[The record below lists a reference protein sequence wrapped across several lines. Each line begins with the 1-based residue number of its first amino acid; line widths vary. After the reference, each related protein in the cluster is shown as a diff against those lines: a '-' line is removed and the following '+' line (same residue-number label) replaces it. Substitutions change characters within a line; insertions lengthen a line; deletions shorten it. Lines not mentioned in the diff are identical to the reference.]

1 MGKGGGEN
9 RSTLKLMHHGLV
21 PCLFLE
27 YPAPAFQ
34 LMEGMLYNGFEKG
47 QPMRLYNS
55 KTNTLES
62 FVPLEVGKVKMY
74 VCGPTVYGEA
84 HIGNARPVIVFDTLR
99 RTFEALGYT
108 VDYVSNVTD
117 VDDKIIQKA
126 LAEGVS
132 ETVITDRYIAA
143 YNAIRQTLNT
153 RSLTYNPKVTD
164 TIAPI
169 VAFIDQLVK
178 EGYAYNV
185 NGNVYFR
192 VLKSD
197 RYGEI
202 SKQRIDDLLVGA
214 RIDEDPDKESPL
226 DFALWKKT
234 TEGIQWDSPWGKGR
248 PGWHTECVVMIN
260 DYFKGPIDIHGGGMD
275 LKFPHHEN
283 ELAQAK
289 ACLHHHLANVW
300 MHNGMLNIDGEKMS
314 KSLGNVL
321 LAKEVIAKL
330 GANTVRW
337 MMLSA
342 HYRAP
347 LNISDEVIEQAQTEL
362 GKAVTVLRQI
372 DVRAQLN
379 ELSPLNDKETEFYP
393 RFLSAMEDDLNTPNA
408 MAVIF
413 DAIKALNQALRLRD
427 VNEIAV
433 AQLTASIRGML
444 DVLGIEVPVVTLSDE
459 QKALFARWN
468 TAKVAKDFATADEAR
483 QQLMAQGLL

>member
-1 MGKGGGEN
+1 
-9 RSTLKLMHHGLV
+9 
-21 PCLFLE
+21 
-27 YPAPAFQ
+27 
-34 LMEGMLYNGFEKG
+34 
-47 QPMRLYNS
+47 MRLYNS
-55 KTNTLES
+55 RTTTIEP
-62 FVPLEVGKVKMY
+62 FVPLEPGKVKLY
-74 VCGPTVYGEA
+74 VCGPTVYGDA

-99 RTFEALGYT
+99 RTFEALGYA
-108 VDYVSNVTD
+108 VEYVSNITD

-126 LAEGVS
+126 IREGVS
-132 ETVITDRYIAA
+132 ETVITDRYTAA
-143 YNAIRQTLNT
+143 YNAVRQALNT
-153 RSLTYNPKVTD
+153 RTLTFNPKVTD
-164 TIAPI
+164 TIDSI
-169 VAFIDQLVK
+169 IRFIEQLVQ
-178 EGYAYNV
+178 EGFAYTV

-192 VLKSD
+192 VLKSE

-202 SKQRIDDLLVGA
+202 SKQRLEDLVVGA

-226 DFALWKKT
+226 DFALWKR
-234 TEGIQWDSPWGKGR
+234 TEEGLQWDSPWGKGR

-321 LAKEVIAKL
+321 LAKDIIAKL

-347 LNISDEVIEQAQTEL
+347 LNISDEVVEQAQTEL

-379 ELSPLNDKETEFYP
+379 GIKPRLDKESEFYP

-413 DAIKALNQALRLRD
+413 DAIKAVNQALRQRE
-427 VNEIAV
+427 VHEQQIA
-433 AQLTASIRGML
+433 ALTASIRGML
-444 DVLGIEVPVVTLSDE
+444 DVLGIKLPVLTLSEE
-459 QKALFARWN
+459 QKALFAQWN
-468 TAKVAKDFATADEAR
+468 AAKAAKDYATADVAR
-483 QQLMAQGLL
+483 QQLMDQGLL

>member
-1 MGKGGGEN
+1 MAK
-9 RSTLKLMHHGLV
+9 
-21 PCLFLE
+21 
-27 YPAPAFQ
+27 
-34 LMEGMLYNGFEKG
+34 GMLYNDVEKG
-47 QPMRLYNS
+47 HPMRLYNS
-55 KTNTLES
+55 RTNTLEP
-62 FVPLEVGKVKMY
+62 FVPLEAGKVKLY

-84 HIGNARPVIVFDTLR
+84 HIGNARPIIVFDTLR

-126 LAEGVS
+126 LAEGVD

-143 YNAIRQTLNT
+143 YNAIRQALNT
-153 RSLTYNPKVTD
+153 RHLTFNPKVTD

-169 VAFIDQLVK
+169 ITFIDQLVK
-178 EGYAYNV
+178 EGYAYTV

-192 VLKSD
+192 VLKSE

-234 TEGIQWDSPWGKGR
+234 DEGIQWDSPWGKGR

-321 LAKEVIAKL
+321 LAKDMIATL

-347 LNISDEVIEQAQTEL
+347 LNISDDVIEQAKTEL
-362 GKAVTVLRQI
+362 SKATTVLRQI

-379 ELSPLNDKETEFYP
+379 GITMDEQKDTEFYP

-408 MAVIF
+408 MAVVF
-413 DAIKALNQALRLRD
+413 DAIKALNQALRSKE
-427 VNEIAV
+427 VNESTV
-433 AQLTASIRGML
+433 AQLRASIKGMME
-444 DVLGIEVPVVTLSDE
+444 VLGINIPVLTLSDE

-468 TAKVAKDFATADEAR
+468 AAKAAKDFTAADEAR
-483 QQLMAQGLL
+483 QLLMAQGLV

>member
-1 MGKGGGEN
+1 
-9 RSTLKLMHHGLV
+9 
-21 PCLFLE
+21 
-27 YPAPAFQ
+27 
-34 LMEGMLYNGFEKG
+34 
-47 QPMRLYNS
+47 MRLYNS
-55 KTNTLES
+55 KTNTIES
-62 FVPLEVGKVKMY
+62 FVPLEAGKVKLY
-74 VCGPTVYGEA
+74 VCGPTVYGDA

-126 LAEGVS
+126 IAEGVS

-143 YNAIRQTLNT
+143 YNAIRQALNT
-153 RSLTYNPKVTD
+153 RTLTFNPKVTD
-164 TIAPI
+164 TIQPI

-178 EGYAYNV
+178 EGYAYNI

-192 VLKSD
+192 VLKSE

-202 SKQRIDDLLVGA
+202 SKQRVEDLLVGA

-234 TEGIQWDSPWGKGR
+234 NEGIQWDSPWGKGR

-321 LAKEVIAKL
+321 QAKDVIAKL

-347 LNISDEVIEQAQTEL
+347 LNISEDVIEQAKTEL

-372 DVRAQLN
+372 DVRNQLN
-379 ELSPLNDKETEFYP
+379 DLHPQSTPDAEFYP
-393 RFLSAMEDDLNTPNA
+393 RFLAAMEDDLNTPNA
-408 MAVIF
+408 MAVLF
-413 DAIKALNQALRLRD
+413 DAIKAVNQALRQRE
-427 VNEIAV
+427 VHEVSV

-444 DVLGIEVPVVTLSDE
+444 EVLGIDVPVLTLTDD
-459 QKALFARWN
+459 QKALFAAWN
-468 TAKVAKDFATADEAR
+468 SAKAAKDFEAADKAR
-483 QQLMAQGLL
+483 QALMAQGLL

>member
-1 MGKGGGEN
+1 
-9 RSTLKLMHHGLV
+9 
-21 PCLFLE
+21 
-27 YPAPAFQ
+27 
-34 LMEGMLYNGFEKG
+34 
-47 QPMRLYNS
+47 MRLYNS
-55 KTNTLES
+55 RTTTIEP
-62 FVPLEVGKVKMY
+62 FVPLEPGKVKLY

-99 RTFEALGYT
+99 RTFEALGYA
-108 VDYVSNVTD
+108 VDYVSNITD

-126 LAEGVS
+126 IREGVS
-132 ETVITDRYIAA
+132 ETVITDRYTAA
-143 YNAIRQTLNT
+143 YNAVRQALNT
-153 RSLTYNPKVTD
+153 RTLTFNPKVTD
-164 TIAPI
+164 TIDSI
-169 VAFIDQLVK
+169 IRFIEQLVQ
-178 EGYAYNV
+178 EGFAYTV

-192 VLKSD
+192 VLKSE

-202 SKQRIDDLLVGA
+202 SKQRLEDLVVGA

-226 DFALWKKT
+226 DFALWKR
-234 TEGIQWDSPWGKGR
+234 TEEGLQWDSPWGKGR

-321 LAKEVIAKL
+321 LAKDIIAKL

-347 LNISDEVIEQAQTEL
+347 LNISDEVVEQAQTEL

-379 ELSPLNDKETEFYP
+379 GIKPRLDKESEFYP

-408 MAVIF
+408 IAVIF
-413 DAIKALNQALRLRD
+413 DAIKAVNQALRQRE
-427 VNEIAV
+427 VHEQQIA
-433 AQLTASIRGML
+433 ALTASIRGML
-444 DVLGIEVPVVTLSDE
+444 DVLGIKLPVLTLSEE
-459 QKALFARWN
+459 QKALFAQWN
-468 TAKVAKDFATADEAR
+468 AAKADKDYAAADMAR
-483 QQLMAQGLL
+483 QQLMDQGLL

>member
-1 MGKGGGEN
+1 
-9 RSTLKLMHHGLV
+9 
-21 PCLFLE
+21 
-27 YPAPAFQ
+27 
-34 LMEGMLYNGFEKG
+34 
-47 QPMRLYNS
+47 MRLYNS
-55 KTNTLES
+55 RTTTIEP
-62 FVPLEVGKVKMY
+62 FVPLEPGKVKLY

-99 RTFEALGYT
+99 RTFEALGYA
-108 VDYVSNVTD
+108 VDYVSNITD

-126 LAEGVS
+126 IREGVS
-132 ETVITDRYIAA
+132 ETVITDRYTAA
-143 YNAIRQTLNT
+143 YNAVRQALNT
-153 RSLTYNPKVTD
+153 RTLTFNPKVTD
-164 TIAPI
+164 TIDPI
-169 VAFIDQLVK
+169 IRFIEQLVQ
-178 EGYAYNV
+178 EGFAYTV

-192 VLKSD
+192 VLKSE

-202 SKQRIDDLLVGA
+202 SKQRLEDLVVGA

-226 DFALWKKT
+226 DFALWKR
-234 TEGIQWDSPWGKGR
+234 TEEGLQWDSPWGKGR

-321 LAKEVIAKL
+321 LAKDIIAKL

-347 LNISDEVIEQAQTEL
+347 LNISDEVVEQAQTEL

-379 ELSPLNDKETEFYP
+379 GIKPRLDKESEFYP

-408 MAVIF
+408 IAVIF
-413 DAIKALNQALRLRD
+413 DAIKAVNQALRQRE
-427 VNEIAV
+427 VHEQQIA
-433 AQLTASIRGML
+433 ALTASIRGML
-444 DVLGIEVPVVTLSDE
+444 DVLGIKMPVLTLSEE
-459 QKALFARWN
+459 QKALFAQWERCQG
-468 TAKVAKDFATADEAR
+468 R
-483 QQLMAQGLL
+483 QRLCSR

>member
-1 MGKGGGEN
+1 
-9 RSTLKLMHHGLV
+9 
-21 PCLFLE
+21 
-27 YPAPAFQ
+27 
-34 LMEGMLYNGFEKG
+34 
-47 QPMRLYNS
+47 MRLYNS
-55 KTNTLES
+55 RTTTIEP
-62 FVPLEVGKVKMY
+62 FVPLEPGKVKLY

-99 RTFEALGYT
+99 RTFEALGYA
-108 VDYVSNVTD
+108 VDYVSNITD

-126 LAEGVS
+126 IREGVS
-132 ETVITDRYIAA
+132 ENVITDRYTAA
-143 YNAIRQTLNT
+143 YNAVRQALNT
-153 RSLTYNPKVTD
+153 RTLTFNPKVTD
-164 TIAPI
+164 TIDSI
-169 VAFIDQLVK
+169 IRFIEQLVQ
-178 EGYAYNV
+178 EGFAYTV

-192 VLKSD
+192 VLKSE

-202 SKQRIDDLLVGA
+202 SKQRLEDLVVGA

-226 DFALWKKT
+226 DFALWKR
-234 TEGIQWDSPWGKGR
+234 TEEGLQWDSPWGKGR

-321 LAKEVIAKL
+321 LAKDIIAKL

-347 LNISDEVIEQAQTEL
+347 LNISDEVVEQAQTEL

-379 ELSPLNDKETEFYP
+379 GIKPRLDKESEFYP

-408 MAVIF
+408 IAVIF
-413 DAIKALNQALRLRD
+413 DAIKAVNQALRQRE
-427 VNEIAV
+427 VHEQQIA
-433 AQLTASIRGML
+433 ALTASIRGML
-444 DVLGIEVPVVTLSDE
+444 DVLGIKMPVLTLSEE
-459 QKALFARWN
+459 QKALFAQWN
-468 TAKVAKDFATADEAR
+468 AAKAAKDYAAADMAR
-483 QQLMAQGLL
+483 QQLMDQGLL

>member
-1 MGKGGGEN
+1 
-9 RSTLKLMHHGLV
+9 
-21 PCLFLE
+21 
-27 YPAPAFQ
+27 
-34 LMEGMLYNGFEKG
+34 
-47 QPMRLYNS
+47 MRLYNS
-55 KTNTLES
+55 KTNTLEL
-62 FVPLEVGKVKMY
+62 FVPLEAGKVKLY

-126 LAEGVS
+126 LTEGVP

-143 YNAIRQTLNT
+143 YNAVRQALNT
-153 RSLTYNPKVTD
+153 RTLTFNPKVTD

-169 VAFIDQLVK
+169 VDFIAQLVK
-178 EGYAYNV
+178 DGYAYNV

-202 SKQRIDDLLVGA
+202 SKQRIEDLLVGA

-234 TEGIQWDSPWGKGR
+234 DEGIQWDSPWGKGR

-275 LKFPHHEN
+275 LKFPHHDN

-321 LAKEVIAKL
+321 LAKDVIAKL

-347 LNISDEVIEQAQTEL
+347 LNISDDVIDQAKTEL
-362 GKAVTVLRQI
+362 AKASTVLRQI
-372 DVRAQLN
+372 EVRAQLN
-379 ELSPLNDKETEFYP
+379 GLTLVETKESEYYP

-408 MAVIF
+408 MAVLF
-413 DAIKALNQALRLRD
+413 DAVKAVNQALRQREVDETML
-427 VNEIAV
+427 

-444 DVLGIEVPVVTLSDE
+444 EVLGIAIPVVTLSDE

-468 TAKVAKDFATADEAR
+468 TAKAAKDFAAADEAR

>member
-1 MGKGGGEN
+1 
-9 RSTLKLMHHGLV
+9 
-21 PCLFLE
+21 
-27 YPAPAFQ
+27 
-34 LMEGMLYNGFEKG
+34 
-47 QPMRLYNS
+47 MRLYNS
-55 KTNTLES
+55 RTTTIEP
-62 FVPLEVGKVKMY
+62 FVPLEPGKVKLY

-99 RTFEALGYT
+99 RTFEALGYA
-108 VDYVSNVTD
+108 VDYVSNITD

-126 LAEGVS
+126 IREGVS
-132 ETVITDRYIAA
+132 ETVITDRYTAA
-143 YNAIRQTLNT
+143 YNAVRQALNT
-153 RSLTYNPKVTD
+153 RTLTFNPKVTD
-164 TIAPI
+164 TIDPI
-169 VAFIDQLVK
+169 IRFIEQLVQ
-178 EGYAYNV
+178 EGFAYTV

-192 VLKSD
+192 VLKSE

-202 SKQRIDDLLVGA
+202 SKQRLEDLVVGA

-226 DFALWKKT
+226 DFALWKR
-234 TEGIQWDSPWGKGR
+234 TEEGLQWDSPWGKGR

-321 LAKEVIAKL
+321 LAKDIIAKL

-347 LNISDEVIEQAQTEL
+347 LNISDEVVEQAQTEL

-379 ELSPLNDKETEFYP
+379 GIKPRLDKESEFYP

-408 MAVIF
+408 IAVIF
-413 DAIKALNQALRLRD
+413 DAIKAVNQALRQRE
-427 VNEIAV
+427 VHEQQIA
-433 AQLTASIRGML
+433 ALTASIRGML
-444 DVLGIEVPVVTLSDE
+444 DVLGIKLPVLTLSEE
-459 QKALFARWN
+459 QKALFAQWN
-468 TAKVAKDFATADEAR
+468 AAKAAKDYAAADMAR
-483 QQLMAQGLL
+483 QQLMDQGLL

>member
-1 MGKGGGEN
+1 
-9 RSTLKLMHHGLV
+9 
-21 PCLFLE
+21 
-27 YPAPAFQ
+27 
-34 LMEGMLYNGFEKG
+34 
-47 QPMRLYNS
+47 MRLYNS
-55 KTNTLES
+55 KTNTIES
-62 FVPLEVGKVKMY
+62 FVPLEPGKVKLY

-99 RTFEALGYT
+99 RTFEALGYQ

-126 LAEGVS
+126 IDEGVS
-132 ETVITDRYIAA
+132 ETVITNRYIAA
-143 YNAIRQTLNT
+143 YNAVRQALNT
-153 RSLTYNPKVTD
+153 RTLTFNPKVTE
-164 TIAPI
+164 TIEPI

-178 EGYAYNV
+178 EGFAYNV
-185 NGNVYFR
+185 EGNVYFR

-214 RIDEDPDKESPL
+214 RIDEDPNKESPL

-234 TEGIQWDSPWGKGR
+234 EEGIQWDSPWGKGR

-321 LAKEVIAKL
+321 LAKEVIARL

-342 HYRAP
+342 HYRVP
-347 LNISDEVIEQAQTEL
+347 LNISDDVIEQAKTEL
-362 GKAVTVLRQI
+362 AKAITVLRQI
-372 DVRAQLN
+372 EVLAQLN
-379 ELSPLNDKETEFYP
+379 DLSLSSQPESDFYP

-413 DAIKALNQALRLRD
+413 DAIKVLNQALRQRE
-427 VNEIAV
+427 VNETQV
-433 AQLTASIRGML
+433 AALYASIRAML
-444 DVLGIEVPVVTLSDE
+444 EVLGIDVPKITLSDD
-459 QKALFARWN
+459 QKTLFARWN
-468 TAKVAKDFATADEAR
+468 AAKAAKDFALADEAR
-483 QQLMAQGLL
+483 QQLIAQGLL

>member
-1 MGKGGGEN
+1 
-9 RSTLKLMHHGLV
+9 
-21 PCLFLE
+21 
-27 YPAPAFQ
+27 
-34 LMEGMLYNGFEKG
+34 
-47 QPMRLYNS
+47 MRLYNS
-55 KTNTLES
+55 RTTTIEP
-62 FVPLEVGKVKMY
+62 FVPLEPGKVKLY

-99 RTFEALGYT
+99 RTFEALGYA
-108 VDYVSNVTD
+108 VEYVSNITD

-126 LAEGVS
+126 IREGVS
-132 ETVITDRYIAA
+132 ETVITDRYTAA
-143 YNAIRQTLNT
+143 YNAVRQALNT
-153 RSLTYNPKVTD
+153 RTLTFNPKVTD
-164 TIAPI
+164 TIDSI
-169 VAFIDQLVK
+169 IRFIEQLVQ
-178 EGYAYNV
+178 EGFAYTV

-192 VLKSD
+192 VLKSE

-202 SKQRIDDLLVGA
+202 SKQRLEDLVVGA

-226 DFALWKKT
+226 DFALWKR
-234 TEGIQWDSPWGKGR
+234 TEEGLQWDSPWGKGR

-321 LAKEVIAKL
+321 LAKDIIAKL

-347 LNISDEVIEQAQTEL
+347 LNISDEVVEQAQTEL

-379 ELSPLNDKETEFYP
+379 GIEPHLDKESEFYP

-408 MAVIF
+408 IAVIF
-413 DAIKALNQALRLRD
+413 DAIKAVNQALRQRE
-427 VNEIAV
+427 VHEQQIA
-433 AQLTASIRGML
+433 ALTASIRGML
-444 DVLGIEVPVVTLSDE
+444 DVLGIKLPVLTLNEE
-459 QKALFARWN
+459 QKALFAQWN
-468 TAKVAKDFATADEAR
+468 AAKAAKDYSAADVAR
-483 QQLMAQGLL
+483 QQLMDQGLL